1 MQNPGILDFVIR
13 LSFSPCVSRLSFRVL
28 FSFQFAP
35 FPFVIPLASSR
46 VLSTFRF
53 GSSSAFISR
62 SLFSFGS
69 HPCRLLF
76 RVSRLSFRVFGFHFA
91 PALFV
96 IRSASF
102 SPFFA
107 FPAFHFASS
116 DFICTFQHSVR
127 VLFAFGSA
135 FPAFR
140 FASRLPFE
148 PALSD
153 FRFAVLSA
161 FIPRPSRPF
170 RTCFGF
176 GFASFRSTLKIS
188 A

>member
-102 SPFFA
+102 SSFFA

-116 DFICTFQHSVR
+116 DFICTFQYSVR
-127 VLFAFGSA
+127 VVSRIS
-135 FPAFR
+135 FR
-140 FASRLPFE
+140 VS
-148 PALSD
+148 ALSD

-161 FIPRPSRPF
+161 FIPRPSRLF
-170 RTCFGF
+170 RTCF
-176 GFASFRSTLKIS
+176 GFASFRSTLKIN